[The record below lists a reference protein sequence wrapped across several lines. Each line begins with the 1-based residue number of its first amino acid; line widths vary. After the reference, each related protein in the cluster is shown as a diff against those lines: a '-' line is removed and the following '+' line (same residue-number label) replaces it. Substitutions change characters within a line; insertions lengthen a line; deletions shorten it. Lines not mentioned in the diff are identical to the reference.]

1 MSFRFESILKLNK
14 NKEDLLQK
22 DMGKINTM
30 IQKQKDSQNFM
41 QEVTDNKKEEL
52 NQKKRQNIDID
63 TMILYDNFFRG
74 TQIHK
79 TRQDTIISEI
89 NVKLEAKREEVVE
102 AMRKRKTLEILKDRN
117 KIKENKLREKKD
129 LAIQDEN
136 ASNLWV
142 RKGIYYEK

>member
-14 NKEDLLQK
+14 NKEDLLQR
-22 DMGKINTM
+22 DMGKINAM

-41 QEVTDNKKEEL
+41 QEVTENKKEEF
-52 NQKKRQNIDID
+52 NHKKRQNIDVR

-102 AMRKRKTLEILKDRN
+102 AMRKRKTLEILKDLN
-117 KIKENKLREKKD
+117 KSKERKLKEKKE

-136 ASNLWV
+136 ASNLWG
-142 RKGIYYEK
+142 RKGF

>member
-14 NKEDLLQK
+14 NKEDLLQR
-22 DMGKINTM
+22 DMAKINAM

-41 QEVTDNKKEEL
+41 QEVTENKKEEF
-52 NQKKRQNIDID
+52 NQKKRQNIDVR

-102 AMRKRKTLEILKDRN
+102 AMRKRKTLEILKDLN
-117 KIKENKLREKKD
+117 KRKERKLKEKKD

-136 ASNLWV
+136 ASNLWG
-142 RKGIYYEK
+142 RKGV

>member
-14 NKEDLLQK
+14 NKEDLLQR
-22 DMGKINTM
+22 DMGKINAM

-41 QEVTDNKKEEL
+41 QEVTENKKEEF
-52 NQKKRQNIDID
+52 NQKKRQNIDVR

-117 KIKENKLREKKD
+117 KRKERKLKDKKD

-136 ASNLWV
+136 ASNLWG
-142 RKGIYYEK
+142 RKGI

>member
-14 NKEDLLQK
+14 NKEDLLQR
-22 DMGKINTM
+22 DMGKINAM

-41 QEVTDNKKEEL
+41 QEVTENKKEEF
-52 NQKKRQNIDID
+52 NQKKRQNIDVR

-117 KIKENKLREKKD
+117 KRKERKLKDKKD

-136 ASNLWV
+136 ASNLWG
-142 RKGIYYEK
+142 RKGV

>member
-14 NKEDLLQK
+14 NKEDLLQR
-22 DMGKINTM
+22 DMAKINTM
-30 IQKQKDSQNFM
+30 IQNQKDSQSFM
-41 QEVTDNKKEEL
+41 QEVKDNKKKEL
-52 NQKKRQNIDID
+52 NQKIRQNIDVE

-102 AMRKRKTLEILKDRN
+102 AMRKRKTLEILKDRD
-117 KIKENKLREKKD
+117 KRKEKKLREKKD
-129 LAIQDEN
+129 LTIQDEN
-136 ASNLWV
+136 ASNLWGKI
-142 RKGIYYEK
+142 RSLT